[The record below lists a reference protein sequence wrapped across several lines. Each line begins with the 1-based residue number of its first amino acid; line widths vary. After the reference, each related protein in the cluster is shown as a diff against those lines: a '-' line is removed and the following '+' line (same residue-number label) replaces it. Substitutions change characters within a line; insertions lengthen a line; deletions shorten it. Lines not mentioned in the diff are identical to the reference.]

1 MPCSSPFHFKSHF
14 ESKLLLFLGTH
25 KSQEK
30 LRRLSSNSAVE
41 YDAGSCFASLRR
53 QTDTFVFSR
62 PAYFAASSAW
72 YIRPPSQGP
81 VLLISPAADFRLS
94 ALVCDVVLPS
104 PISSPYIQFLTSALL
119 VSVQQ
124 SGPLSG
130 GSELH
135 RQKLARR
142 SHPEMKSCSR
152 AIRC

>member
-104 PISSPYIQFLTSALL
+104 PISSPYIP
-119 VSVQQ
+119 QQ

-135 RQKLARR
+135 RQKLTRR
-142 SHPEMKSCSR
+142 SHPEMNSRYR